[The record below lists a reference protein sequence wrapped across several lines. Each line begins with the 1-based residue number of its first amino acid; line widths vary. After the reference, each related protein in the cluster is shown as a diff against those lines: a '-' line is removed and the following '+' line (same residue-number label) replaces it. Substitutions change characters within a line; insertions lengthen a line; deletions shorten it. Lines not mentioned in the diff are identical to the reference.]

1 MKLAMRNYPNRLKRG
16 FTRQGPDYRF
26 DDQVDFS
33 DIRDTFGFRSM
44 VVGKW
49 VTKEER
55 YISANLIYDA
65 LADLAQILHL
75 PPKAIGLRGKLNFAF
90 GHGGQKGVQAHYNA
104 ASQTLALAKNAGGGA
119 LAHEWFH
126 AFDHH
131 ISEHLF
137 ATKPQFGFA
146 SKLWLSNTPNLSHPL
161 NNALNSFYKHVFLD
175 EDGIDANNFVQTC
188 IEHDKAHNMNY
199 MSMPE
204 ELAARCFEACIEGHT
219 YIKNSFLVG
228 GLKSS
233 NLIYPNSEHINKA
246 NEALNQYFELLGYA
260 LHKMDE

>member
-1 MKLAMRNYPNRLKRG
+1 MPNYQSRLRRG
-16 FTRQGPDYRF
+16 FTRHGPDYRF
-26 DDQVDFS
+26 DDQVDFN
-33 DIRDTFGFRSM
+33 DIRTTFGFRSM
-44 VVGKW
+44 IVGKW

-104 ASQTLALAKNAGGGA
+104 ADQTLALAKNAGGGA

-137 ATKPQFGFA
+137 NTKPRFGFA
-146 SKLWLSNTPNLSHPL
+146 SKLWLSKNPNLAHPL
-161 NNALNSFYKHVFLD
+161 NKTLSDFFKCVFLD
-175 EDGIDANNFVQTC
+175 ENGIDANDYVKAC
-188 IEHDKAHNMNY
+188 IEYDKAHSINY

-204 ELAARCFEACIEGHT
+204 ELAARSFEACVNTHP
-219 YIKNSFLVG
+219 YIKNSFLVCNLG
-228 GLKSS
+228 SS
-233 NLIYPNSEHINKA
+233 NLIYPSDNHVNKMNKA
-246 NEALNQYFELLGYA
+246 LNHYFELLGYA
-260 LHKMDE
+260 LHKVT

>member
-1 MKLAMRNYPNRLKRG
+1 MRNTTSRLKRG
-16 FTRQGPDYRF
+16 FSRQGPDYRF
-26 DDQVDFS
+26 DDQVDFN
-33 DIRDTFGFRSM
+33 DIRTTFGFRSM

-55 YISANLIYDA
+55 FISANLIYDA

-75 PPKAIGLRGKLNFAF
+75 PPTAIGLRGKLNFAF

-104 ASQTLALAKNAGGGA
+104 YDQTLALAKNAGGGA

-137 ATKPQFGFA
+137 KSKTRFGFA
-146 SKLWLSNTPNLSHPL
+146 SKLWLSHSPDLSHPL
-161 NNALNSFYKHVFLD
+161 NDALNKFYKQVFL
-175 EDGIDANNFVQTC
+175 EQSGEHANEFVNKC
-188 IEHDKAHNMNY
+188 IAFDKAHNQQY

-204 ELAARCFEACIEGHT
+204 ELAARCFEACINEHQT
-219 YIKNSFLVG
+219 IKNSFLVG
-228 GLKSS
+228 GLSNN
-233 NLIYPNSEHINKA
+233 NLIYPELKHTLHA
-246 NEALNQYFELLGYA
+246 NEALNHYFQLLGYA
-260 LHKMDE
+260 LHQLEK

>member
-1 MKLAMRNYPNRLKRG
+1 MRIYSNRLKRG
-16 FTRQGPDYRF
+16 FVRQGPDYRF
-26 DDQVDFS
+26 DDQVDFR

-44 VVGKW
+44 LVGKW

-55 YISANLIYDA
+55 YIGANLIYDA
-65 LADLAQILHL
+65 LADLTQILHL

-90 GHGGQKGVQAHYNA
+90 GYGGQKGVQAHYNA
-104 ASQTLALAKNAGGGA
+104 ATQTLALAKNAGGGA

-137 ATKPQFGFA
+137 AAKPRFGFA

-161 NNALNSFYKHVFLD
+161 NNALNSFYKNVFLD
-175 EDGIDANNFVQTC
+175 EQGVNPNSFVQTC
-188 IEHDKAHNMNY
+188 IAYDKAQSINY

-204 ELAARCFEACIEGHT
+204 ELAARCFEACIDAHGT
-219 YIKNSFLVG
+219 IKNSFLVG
-228 GLKSS
+228 GLQTST
-233 NLIYPNSEHINKA
+233 LIYPPAEQINQA
-246 NEALNQYFELLGYA
+246 NKALNQYFELLGYA
-260 LHKMDE
+260 LHKVS

>member
-1 MKLAMRNYPNRLKRG
+1 MRNYPNRLKRG

-33 DIRDTFGFRSM
+33 DIRTTFGFRSM

-55 YISANLIYDA
+55 FISANLIYDA

-90 GHGGQKGVQAHYNA
+90 GHGGQKGVQAHYNTA
-104 ASQTLALAKNAGGGA
+104 DQTLALAKNAGGGA

-137 ATKPQFGFA
+137 VAKARFRFA

-161 NNALNSFYKHVFLD
+161 NNALNDFYKNVFLD
-175 EDGIDANNFVQTC
+175 LDGENANEFVQTC
-188 IEHDKAHNMNY
+188 IKHDQAHNINY

-204 ELAARCFEACIEGHT
+204 ELAARCFEACIDAHST
-219 YIKNSFLVG
+219 IQNSFLVS

-233 NLIYPNSEHINKA
+233 NLIYPSDQHVNKA
-246 NEALNQYFELLGYA
+246 NKALNHYFELLGYA
-260 LHKMDE
+260 LHKIDE